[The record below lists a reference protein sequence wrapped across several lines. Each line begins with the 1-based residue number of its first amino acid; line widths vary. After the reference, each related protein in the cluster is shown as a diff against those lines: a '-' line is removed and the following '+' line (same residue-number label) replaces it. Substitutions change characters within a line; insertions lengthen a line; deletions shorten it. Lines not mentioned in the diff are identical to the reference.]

1 MMSHSSGQPWTSFPP
16 PTSPPPP
23 PPPSL
28 GDWMTLLCG
37 ELERTFI
44 LEAVALKLEAYAQG
58 PCHSRP
64 PPPPP
69 PPPLHPPP
77 PAPSLLM
84 MSHSSG
90 QPWTPFPPPTSLPP
104 PPPPPPPPSLVRI
117 MQETFVTMSDESRG
131 SGDHSPASTMWFSCT
146 DSDYSEDFP
155 RSSAP
160 PLPHPPPSPPS
171 PPHGDTEDENEGD
184 LVWVT
189 MSDESGVG
197 SGDHSPASTMW
208 FSCTDS
214 DYSEDFPRSSAPPLP
229 HPPPSPPSPPHGDT
243 EDENLMMSHSSGQ
256 PWTPCPPP
264 SPPTLPPRPP
274 SPPPSSPSMGC
285 SKWMILLSG
294 GLDRTFFLKA
304 VALEL
309 EAYAGGPCYSHRGR
323 PPP

>member
-90 QPWTPFPPPTSLPP
+90 QPWTP
-104 PPPPPPPPSLVRI
+104 
-117 MQETFVTMSDESRG
+117 
-131 SGDHSPASTMWFSCT
+131 
-146 DSDYSEDFP
+146 
-155 RSSAP
+155 
-160 PLPHPPPSPPS
+160 
-171 PPHGDTEDENEGD
+171 
-184 LVWVT
+184 
-189 MSDESGVG
+189 
-197 SGDHSPASTMW
+197 
-208 FSCTDS
+208 
-214 DYSEDFPRSSAPPLP
+214 
-229 HPPPSPPSPPHGDT
+229 
-243 EDENLMMSHSSGQ
+243 
-256 PWTPCPPP
+256 CPPP